1 MLETNATSSEATMAI
16 KLTQNALTTLEA
28 RYLRK
33 DADGRPVETPAELF
47 QRVARAVAAG
57 EAPFGGSRA
66 VAEAQERFCE
76 LLETLTFLPNSPTLM
91 NAGTELGQLAAC
103 FVLPVGDSLPEI
115 FNTLRDAALIH
126 QSGGGTGFSFSRLRP
141 AGDRVRSTMGIS
153 SGPVSFMRVFNAATE
168 AIKQGG
174 TRRGANMGILRV
186 DHPDILAFIA
196 AKDNEGEL
204 ANFNLSV
211 TVTDRFMAAV
221 RRGEDYPLLNPH
233 GGAEAGRLPAD
244 RVFATLAEHAWKNGE
259 PGLVFIDRVNAEH
272 PAAHLGEIE
281 ATNPCGEQPLL
292 PHESCNLGSLNLL
305 QLADGEGR
313 IDYRRLAEAVYWG
326 VRFLDDVIEVNR
338 YPLPPIEAITRANRK
353 IGLGVMG
360 FADLLILQGIPY
372 GSAAALQ
379 VAGEL
384 ISFIRQESVAASEE
398 LARARGPYPNFAGS
412 PRQRAGGAPL
422 RNATVNTIAPTG
434 TLSLIAGVSSGIE
447 PVFAFEYERHV
458 LGTVLK
464 ETHPLFSRR
473 RAAGE
478 VVDAEVFVTA
488 REISPEWHVRMQ
500 AAFQK
505 YVDNA
510 VSKTINFP
518 EAATVA
524 QVQEAFLLADELG
537 CKGLTVYR
545 DRSRRSQVLN
555 VCDSKC
561 PL

>member
-1 MLETNATSSEATMAI
+1 MSVA
-16 KLTQNALTTLEA
+16 LTPNALTTLSA

-33 DADGRPVETPAELF
+33 DDEGNVVETPDDLLR
-47 QRVARAVAAG
+47 RVAHAVAAA
-57 EAPFGGSRA
+57 EVNFGGPAAARA
-66 VAEAQERFCE
+66 AEAKFHD
-76 LLETLTFLPNSPTLM
+76 LLTSLVFLPNSPTLM
-91 NAGTELGQLAAC
+91 NAGTRLGQLSAC
-103 FVLPVGDSLPEI
+103 FVLPVEDSLPSI

-186 DHPDILAFIA
+186 DHPDILDFIA
-196 AKDNEGEL
+196 AKDAEGEL
-204 ANFNLSV
+204 GNFNISV
-211 TVTDRFMAAV
+211 TATAAFMAAV
-221 RRGEDYPLLNPH
+221 RQGGEYPLISPR
-233 GGAEAGRLPAD
+233 AGKETARLPAG
-244 RVFATLAEHAWKNGE
+244 RVFDLIAGHAWNNGE

-272 PAAHLGEIE
+272 PAAHVGQIE

-292 PHESCNLGSLNLL
+292 PYESCNLGSLNLL
-305 QLADGEGR
+305 ALSDAAGR
-313 IDYRRLAEAVYWG
+313 LDYPRLAEAVSWA
-326 VRFLDDVIEVNR
+326 VRFLDDVIEVNH
-338 YPLPPIEAITRANRK
+338 YPLAAIEEMTRQTRK

-360 FADLLILQGIPY
+360 FADLLLRQGVPY
-372 GSAAALQ
+372 DSVAALQ
-379 VAGEL
+379 VAEEVM
-384 ISFIRQESVAASEE
+384 SFIRQESVAASEA
-398 LARARGPYPNFAGS
+398 LARERGPYPCFTGS
-412 PRQRAGGAPL
+412 PRHQAGGAPM

-458 LGTVLK
+458 LGTVLT
-464 ETHPLFSRR
+464 EVHPLYEQKR
-473 RAAGE
+473 RAGE
-478 VVDAEVFVTA
+478 TLDPQVFVTA
-488 REISPEWHVRMQ
+488 REIAPEWHVRMQ

-518 EAATVA
+518 AEATV
-524 QVQEAFLLADELG
+524 VEVKEAFLLADELG

-545 DRSRRSQVLN
+545 DKSRRSQVLN
-555 VCDSKC
+555 VCDSKYC
-561 PL
+561 P

>member
-1 MLETNATSSEATMAI
+1 MPVT
-16 KLTQNALTTLEA
+16 LTPNALTTLEA

-33 DADGRPVETPAELF
+33 DDDGNIIETPEELLR
-47 QRVARAVAAG
+47 RVARGVAAAEVG
-57 EAPFGGSRA
+57 FGGKRA
-66 VAEAQERFCE
+66 AREAEEKFYE
-76 LLETLTFLPNSPTLM
+76 MLTSLTFLPNSPTLM
-91 NAGTELGQLAAC
+91 NAGTRLGQLSAC
-103 FVLPVGDSLPEI
+103 FVLPVEDSLTSI

-141 AGDRVRSTMGIS
+141 AGDRVKSTMGIS
-153 SGPVSFMRVFNAATE
+153 SGPVSFLRAYNAATE

-174 TRRGANMGILRV
+174 TRRGANMGILQV
-186 DHPDILAFIA
+186 DHPDILAFVA
-196 AKDNEGEL
+196 AKGVEGEL

-221 RRGEDYPLLNPH
+221 RAGGEYPLVNPRT
-233 GGAEAGRLPAD
+233 GEVTGRLPAS
-244 RVFATLAEHAWKNGE
+244 RVFDLIAEQAWENGE

-272 PAAHLGEIE
+272 PAAHVGAIE

-292 PHESCNLGSLNLL
+292 SYESCNLGSLNLL
-305 QLADGEGR
+305 MLADSQGR
-313 IDYRRLAEAVYWG
+313 IDYPRLLEAVHWA
-326 VRFLDDVIEVNR
+326 VRFLDDVIEVNH
-338 YPLPPIEAITRANRK
+338 YPLPAIEQITRQTRK

-360 FADLLILQGIPY
+360 FADLLIRQGVPY
-372 GSAAALQ
+372 GSPAALQ
-379 VAGEL
+379 VAEAVM
-384 ISFIRQESVAASEE
+384 SFIRQESVAASEE
-398 LARARGPYPNFAGS
+398 LARERGPYPRFAGS
-412 PRQRAGGAPL
+412 LRQQEGGAPM

-464 ETHPLFSRR
+464 EVHPLYEQKRR
-473 RAAGE
+473 SGE
-478 VVDAEVFVTA
+478 PLDPQVFVTA
-488 REISPEWHVRMQ
+488 RQISPEWHVRMQ

-518 EAATVA
+518 AEATVA
-524 QVQEAFLLADELG
+524 AVKEAFLLADELG

-545 DRSRRSQVLN
+545 DKSRRSQVLN

>member
-1 MLETNATSSEATMAI
+1 MTLA
-16 KLTQNALTTLEA
+16 LTANALTTLRA
-28 RYLRK
+28 RYLRR
-33 DADGRPVETPAELF
+33 DADGNVAETPEGLF
-47 QRVARAVAAG
+47 ARVARAVAAAEGGG
-57 EAPFGGSRA
+57 EAARQ
-66 VAEAQERFCE
+66 AEERFYE
-76 LLETLTFLPNSPTLM
+76 LLATLTFLPNSPTLM
-91 NAGTELGQLAAC
+91 NAGTRLGQLSAC
-103 FVLPVGDSLPEI
+103 FVLPVEDSLPSI

-153 SGPVSFMRVFNAATE
+153 SGPVSFLRAYNAATE

-186 DHPDILAFIA
+186 DHPDILDFIA
-196 AKDNEGEL
+196 AKDVEGEL

-211 TVTDRFMAAV
+211 ALSDAFLEALRS
-221 RRGEDYPLLNPH
+221 GGDYPLVNPRN
-233 GGAEAGRLPAD
+233 GEETGRLPAA
-244 RVFATLAEHAWKNGE
+244 RVFALIAQQAWKNGE
-259 PGLVFIDRVNAEH
+259 PGLLFIDRVNAEH
-272 PAAHLGEIE
+272 PAPHLGAIE

-292 PHESCNLGSLNLL
+292 PYEACNLGSLNLP
-305 QLADGEGR
+305 QLADAEGR
-313 IDYRRLAEAVYWG
+313 IDFPRLAEAVRWA
-326 VRFLDDVIEVNR
+326 VRFLDDVIEVNH
-338 YPLPPIEAITRANRK
+338 YPLPAIAEVTRRTRK

-360 FADLLILQGIPY
+360 FADLLIRQGVPY
-372 GSAAALQ
+372 ASAAALQ
-379 VAGEL
+379 TAEA
-384 ISFIRQESVAASEE
+384 IMSFIRQESVAASEE
-398 LARARGPYPNFAGS
+398 LARER
-412 PRQRAGGAPL
+412 GGAPM

-458 LGTVLK
+458 LGSVLK
-464 ETHPLFSRR
+464 EVHPLYAALRR
-473 RAAGE
+473 SGAPL
-478 VVDAEVFVTA
+478 DPQVFATA
-488 REISPEWHVRMQ
+488 REIPPEWHVRMQ

-518 EAATVA
+518 AEAPVEA
-524 QVQEAFLLADELG
+524 VQEAFLLADELG

-561 PL
+561 AL

>member
-1 MLETNATSSEATMAI
+1 
-16 KLTQNALTTLEA
+16 
-28 RYLRK
+28 
-33 DADGRPVETPAELF
+33 VE
-47 QRVARAVAAG
+47 
-57 EAPFGGSRA
+57 
-66 VAEAQERFCE
+66 
-76 LLETLTFLPNSPTLM
+76 
-91 NAGTELGQLAAC
+91 
-103 FVLPVGDSLPEI
+103 DSLTSI

-126 QSGGGTGFSFSRLRP
+126 QSGGGTGFAFSRLRP
-141 AGDRVRSTMGIS
+141 AGDRVKSTMGIS

-174 TRRGANMGILRV
+174 TRRGANMGILQV
-186 DHPDILAFIA
+186 DHPDILDFVA
-196 AKDNEGEL
+196 AKDAEREL
-204 ANFNLSV
+204 SNFNISV
-211 TVTDRFMAAV
+211 TVTDRFMAAL
-221 RRGEDYPLLNPH
+221 RSGEEYPLFSPRS
-233 GGAEAGRLPAD
+233 GQEAGRLPAA
-244 RVFATLAEHAWKNGE
+244 RVFDFIAEHAWKNGE

-272 PAAHLGEIE
+272 PAAHVGKIE

-292 PHESCNLGSLNLL
+292 PCESCNLGSLNLL
-305 QLADGEGR
+305 ILADERGR
-313 IDYRRLAEAVYWG
+313 IDYPRLAEAVRWA

-338 YPLPPIEAITRANRK
+338 YPLPAIAEVTRQTRK

-360 FADLLILQGIPY
+360 FADLLIRQGLPY
-372 GSAAALQ
+372 GCAAALQ
-379 VAGEL
+379 VAEE
-384 ISFIRQESVAASEE
+384 IMSFIRQESVAASEA
-398 LARARGPYPNFAGS
+398 LARERGPYPRFAGS
-412 PRQRAGGAPL
+412 LRQQEGGAPM

-464 ETHPLFSRR
+464 EVHPLYEQKR
-473 RAAGE
+473 RAGE
-478 VVDAEVFVTA
+478 PLDPEVFVTA
-488 REISPEWHVRMQ
+488 REIPPEWHVRMQ

-518 EAATVA
+518 AEATVGE
-524 QVQEAFLLADELG
+524 VKEAFLLADELG

-545 DRSRRSQVLN
+545 DKSRRSQVLN